1 MLNRKSRIYQ
11 KRGRFYAN
19 FRNLEGRLEALIPP
33 GESRATT
40 DPDVAARLVS
50 DRLTELREAKES
62 RDQVAKDRVFGIQPQ
77 RTTPLAEYSARHLTL
92 KAKDGEGV
100 PAWLSQAQ
108 RHLET
113 AVTFFG
119 AGVELGTLTP
129 RT

>member
-11 KRGRFYAN
+11 KRGRFYAD

-100 PAWLSQAQ
+100 PAWLS
-108 RHLET
+108 
-113 AVTFFG
+113 
-119 AGVELGTLTP
+119 
-129 RT
+129 